1 MAGESFTHWC
11 HHVWNKQC
19 FNEQRTKNPQDCPK
33 GQNNLDRSVFITQN
47 LLFFSWFKDR
57 NKLKNIRIFKLVWI
71 FLEQQAKSSNKSCT
85 FSTKHFTLSHKNQ
98 PSFYCMPHVYRALS
112 DFLICKNLIK
122 YWQLQGLSSQKNS
135 CTQS

>member
-1 MAGESFTHWC
+1 ML
-11 HHVWNKQC
+11 
-19 FNEQRTKNPQDCPK
+19 QRTKNFFLQAQDCPK

-47 LLFFSWFKDR
+47 LLFFSWSKDR

-98 PSFYCMPHVYRALS
+98 PSFYCKNQPSFYCMPHVYRALS
-112 DFLICKNLIK
+112 DFLICKNLMK